1 MLLELVNLAILLGI
15 GYLSALVSAW
25 IKIPAGRLIG
35 PILVVAALNIIGFNI
50 KAPTYLVVI
59 CSIIFGVFI
68 GLKFNRK
75 TLEQLRSV
83 IIPGT
88 ILVGWYILIT
98 FVYGWVLLNTSLLDK
113 YTAFLS
119 VLPGG
124 IAEVSVLAL
133 SYNADISQIVSFQ
146 LARLLTIIMIVPVL
160 VKRVFV
166 YNGEHYCEQ
175 REAQEKEQSGHSL
188 PINNN
193 WWVYF
198 VIATIGSI
206 IFTMVHFPA
215 GRLIGALIFTA
226 AYNFSP
232 PIGDIPVIKNIP
244 LLKRVC
250 HLSSDKVTTPPVKYY
265 NFAQIGMGS
274 IIGTSF
280 SRESF
285 LNISES
291 FFPIVIITFLVIFN
305 SLILSLIF
313 SKIFKWDLL
322 TGFLSIIPGGLAP
335 MVLIADQVKA
345 DVVVVSSLQLLRL
358 LTAILVIPILY
369 SFLL

>member
-1 MLLELVNLAILLGI
+1 LLSELVNLAILLGV
-15 GYLSALVSAW
+15 GYLAAFVSAR

-50 KAPTYLVVI
+50 KAPTYLLI
-59 CSIIFGVFI
+59 TCSIIFGVFI
-68 GLKFNRK
+68 GLKFNWK

-88 ILVGWYILIT
+88 ILVAWYIGIT
-98 FVYGWVLLNTSLLDK
+98 FVYGWVLLNTSILDK

-146 LARLLTIIMIVPVL
+146 LTRLLTIIMIVPVL
-160 VKRVFV
+160 VKSVFV
-166 YNGEHYCEQ
+166 YNGEHHCEQ
-175 REAQEKEQSGHSL
+175 VEAQEKLGESS
-188 PINNN
+188 PIKND
-193 WWVYF
+193 WWIFF
-198 VIATIGSI
+198 VIGTIGSI
-206 IFTMVHFPA
+206 LFTLIHFPA

-232 PIGDIPVIKNIP
+232 SIGDIPAIINIP
-244 LLKRVC
+244 ILKQVC
-250 HLSSDKVTTPPVKYY
+250 RLSSDKVTIPPVKYY
-265 NFAQIGMGS
+265 NFAQIAMGS

-285 LNISES
+285 LNISDL
-291 FFPIVIITFLVIFN
+291 FFPIVLITFLVIFN
-305 SLILSLIF
+305 SLVLSWIF

-358 LTAILVIPILY
+358 LTAILVIPIIY